1 MGMDGVNTTI
11 IPRHST
17 PEQYRREITL
27 ANDCQPKGCLLNKI
41 PHSPFPL
48 NLISLPYYLFY

>member
-1 MGMDGVNTTI
+1 MNTAV

-27 ANDCQPKGCLLNKI
+27 ANDCQPKSCLLNKI